1 MDRECN
7 KCIHHTSGMCSSWDC
22 KMQTV
27 EDLKRETR
35 EKAIDDFVEALRQ
48 MCRKNFEVTG
58 VSRVGLWEIHL
69 VAKELK
75 GNKVAEEKEG

>member
-58 VSRVGLWEIHL
+58 VLRVGLWEINL

-75 GNKVAEEKEG
+75 GNKAAEEKEG

>member
-35 EKAIDDFVEALRQ
+35 EKAIDDFVETLRQ

-58 VSRVGLWEIHL
+58 VLRVGLWEINL

-75 GNKVAEEKEG
+75 GNKAAEEKEG